1 MTQRVKW
8 ISTIKQADAKEY
20 QPETPKIIK
29 KDVIEKGVESQKARY
44 IVVKGVH
51 QTVSQEVKGK
61 PSVIKE
67 TVIQEDSPYVEQS
80 PELFQKK
87 EFDCEVSELQ
97 DYGKVKYYRC
107 DYGKIRIP
115 ENAIYYDDDN

>member
-29 KDVIEKGVESQKARY
+29 KDVIEKGIESKKARY
-44 IVVKGVH
+44 IVVNGIP
-51 QTVSQEVKGK
+51 QTVSPEVKGK

-67 TVIQEDSPYVEQS
+67 TTIQEDSPYVEQS
-80 PELFQKK
+80 PEFFVQK
-87 EFDCEVSELQ
+87 EFNCKVSELQ

-107 DYGKIRIP
+107 DDGKIRIP

>member
-29 KDVIEKGVESQKARY
+29 KDVIEKGIESKKARY
-44 IVVKGVH
+44 IVVNGIP

-80 PELFQKK
+80 PEVFVQK
-87 EFDCEVSELQ
+87 EFNCKVSELQ

-107 DYGKIRIP
+107 DDGKIRVP
-115 ENAIYYDDDN
+115 DSAIYYDDDN

>member
-8 ISTIKQADAKEY
+8 TSTVKKSNAKDY
-20 QPETPKIIK
+20 VAETAKVVK
-29 KDVIEKGVESQKARY
+29 KDLIEKGIESKKARY
-44 IVVKGVH
+44 IVVNGVP
-51 QTVSQEVKGK
+51 QTVYQEVKGK

-67 TVIQEDSPYVEQS
+67 TIIQEDSPYIEQS
-80 PELFQKK
+80 PELFGEK

-107 DYGKIRIP
+107 DYGKLRIP
-115 ENAIYYDDDN
+115 ENAIYYDSDN